1 MTLRDAFAILANIS
15 ELPVQGIAIIALLVV
30 TMASMWVA
38 WSLVQKMI
46 AMTPVLENIA
56 TAIKDTN
63 TIHAEQVKF
72 LQDRMEQ
79 RLDRHEDL
87 LEGISKDT
95 MIITER
101 TRVCSGT

>member
-46 AMTPVLENIA
+46 SMTPVLENIA
-56 TAIKDTN
+56 MAIKDTN
-63 TIHAEQVKF
+63 SIHAEQVKF

-87 LEGISKDT
+87 LENISKDT
-95 MIITER
+95 ALTAER
-101 TRVCSGT
+101 TRICTAS

>member
-1 MTLRDAFAILANIS
+1 
-15 ELPVQGIAIIALLVV
+15 
-30 TMASMWVA
+30 MWVA

-46 AMTPVLENIA
+46 AMTPVLESIA
-56 TAIKDTN
+56 MAIKDTN
-63 TIHAEQVKF
+63 SIHAEQVKF

-95 MIITER
+95 MMPASANITRAANEKVTALN
-101 TRVCSGT
+101 TRS

>member
-1 MTLRDAFAILANIS
+1 MTFRELIAILANIS
-15 ELPVQGIAIIALLVV
+15 ELPVQGVALIVLLIV
-30 TMASMWVA
+30 TVASMWVA

-72 LQDRMEQ
+72 FQDRMEK
-79 RLDRHEDL
+79 RLDHHEDL

-95 MIITER
+95 MITAER
-101 TRVCSGT
+101 TRVCSAS